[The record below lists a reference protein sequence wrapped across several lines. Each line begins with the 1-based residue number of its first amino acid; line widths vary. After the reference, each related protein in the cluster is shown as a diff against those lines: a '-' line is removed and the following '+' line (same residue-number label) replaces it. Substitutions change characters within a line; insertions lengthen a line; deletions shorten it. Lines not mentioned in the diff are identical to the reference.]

1 MSLRRKASQQTQVG
15 YPQPGQYS
23 CPKASTTPHLP
34 DFQMLDHT
42 SFLVDWKAGRL
53 GLRLALCLEI
63 KGQEWEVLAEDI
75 GCGQRQEVKS
85 RKTN

>member
-1 MSLRRKASQQTQVG
+1 
-15 YPQPGQYS
+15 
-23 CPKASTTPHLP
+23 
-34 DFQMLDHT
+34 MLDHT